1 MEQMLRSKINAEP
14 RFRYAVPV
22 VAPAFPP
29 ITVRA
34 LPVLGTMIS
43 EKVAFIASRYTMRRL
58 QIVGTGSSA
67 ARSFTRSARF
77 PAEPGPE
84 VPWTCPC
91 SLLRLRLGWLLLGL
105 LAFCWRLSGLRVL
118 LWLVTLL
125 LGSLLVLRSRRFLS
139 PLLWL
144 RLLLGSR
151 LRLRLG
157 SLSRLRACGM
167 ILWRPLLWRSL
178 FRRALLR
185 LLLPAL
191 VILVL
196 LASLIAILVLSGY
209 DAACEYS

>member
-1 MEQMLRSKINAEP
+1 MLRSKINAEP
-14 RFRYAVPV
+14 RFRYAVAV
-22 VAPAFPP
+22 VASAFPP

-34 LPVLGTMIS
+34 LPVLGPMLS
-43 EKVAFIASRYTMRRL
+43 ENVAFIASRYSMRRL
-58 QIVGTGSSA
+58 QILGTGSSA
-67 ARSFTRSARF
+67 ARSFT
-77 PAEPGPE
+77 GPP
-84 VPWTCPC
+84 VSLPNLVLRCRTCPC

-157 SLSRLRACGM
+157 SLPRLRACGM